1 MSETTCTLNILNIA
15 EAFYQYGNL
24 LRFIPVHSP
33 QGLPLSIC
41 GRGPAG
47 CNLFRVLA
55 AAPAEGV
62 SPLPSSCRLIAQL
75 APGQR
80 QEHALKT
87 WAIDRQP
94 AHPAAEFL
102 KERLGRGVAVSFDH
116 ERAVAAR
123 RSATNLGGRISRPDR
138 ISRRGVLRNHPN
150 KLAPMSC
157 FQRRRRIDRDDAAA
171 VHDAD
176 AG

>member
-15 EAFYQYGNL
+15 EAFYQSGNL

-62 SPLPSSCRLIAQL
+62 GPLPSSCRLIAQL

-87 WAIDRQP
+87 WAVDRQP
-94 AHPAAEFL
+94 AHPATEFL
-102 KERLGRGVAVSFDH
+102 QERLGRGVAVGFDH
-116 ERAVAAR
+116 DRAVAAR
-123 RSATNLGGRISRPDR
+123 RGVKGPRRPIGPPDR
-138 ISRRGVLRNHPN
+138 IARPTA
-150 KLAPMSC
+150 LAN
-157 FQRRRRIDRDDAAA
+157 
-171 VHDAD
+171 
-176 AG
+176 